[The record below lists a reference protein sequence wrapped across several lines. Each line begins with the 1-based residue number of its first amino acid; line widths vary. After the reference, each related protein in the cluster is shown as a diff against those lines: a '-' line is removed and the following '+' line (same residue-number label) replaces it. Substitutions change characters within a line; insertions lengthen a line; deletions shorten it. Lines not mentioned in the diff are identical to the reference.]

1 MSGWSKAGLEA
12 STAYFL
18 KSRLNV
24 DGAGKNP
31 RKEDRLIIVAN
42 RLPVTVEEDGPEI
55 TYKASAGGL
64 ATGLGAFYK
73 ERKAIW
79 AGWPGSVSRA
89 SRLEVANA
97 LSGCHNCYPVF
108 LSERLVHEYYDGFSN
123 RSLWPLFHS
132 MPSHARFSAAEWDAY
147 QEANEVFSS
156 VVAQMAKPDDVIWV
170 HDYQLMLLPKLLR
183 QRLPKTRIGFFLH
196 IPFPQYD
203 ILRML
208 PWHKEIIES
217 LLAAD
222 LVGFHTYDYTQP
234 FLATVRRLFGYE
246 SNIGQIIAGDRVIQ
260 VDAFPMGIEF
270 DRFSEGVKKEEARR
284 EVEKI
289 KDTFLHRKV
298 VISISRLDYTKGIP
312 EQLEAIREFLQRYPE
327 QHKKVMFVL
336 VVVPSRERVER
347 YAHLRREIN
356 ELVSHINSIYGD
368 LDWMPIRYVYR
379 SLSFPE
385 LLALYD
391 CASVALITPLRDG
404 LNLIAKE
411 FVAAKNSERGVLILS
426 ETAGAAKEMLEAIV
440 VNPNGSQEIAD
451 ALQQALTMPAQE
463 QSERMAA
470 MRRRLKESD
479 VQRWAS
485 RFLDSLDQA
494 VSLSEELAVKFMDSK
509 DVDKLKNAYQTSSK
523 RLILLDYDGTLVPFA
538 DEPQKAAPS
547 KDLLS
552 LLDTLSEDQGN
563 EVVIT
568 SGQIKNGL
576 QRWFKSLP
584 VTIVAEHGAWVRN
597 KTNNKWHLA
606 LSSDNKWKDSVR
618 PMLVLFTERVP
629 GSWIEEK
636 VFSLAWHYRKA
647 DVQMGMDA
655 ARELT
660 DMLTNLTAN
669 LEIQVLH
676 GHKVV
681 EVKST
686 GASKAE
692 FFLRYLSKK
701 PWDFIL
707 AAGDD
712 VTDEALFRVLPQGAA
727 TVSVGFA
734 ASTAVYNLQSPAEVT
749 VVLKKL
755 TDGFEADKTARQ
767 VLDSRP
773 SKRRQE
779 LKESEEEKH
788 PAPAG

>member
-1 MSGWSKAGLEA
+1 MNGWDRAGLEA
-12 STAYFL
+12 LASYFFKSTPRAD
-18 KSRLNV
+18 S
-24 DGAGKNP
+24 AGKNQ
-31 RKEDRLIIVAN
+31 RKEARLIIVAN
-42 RLPVTVEEDGPEI
+42 RLPVTVQENGPEI
-55 TYKASAGGL
+55 EYRPSTGGL

-73 ERKAIW
+73 ERKALW

-89 SRLEVANA
+89 NRLEVANT
-97 LSGCHNCYPVF
+97 LSKQYSCYPVF

-147 QEANEVFSS
+147 QEANEVFSD
-156 VVAQMAKPDDVIWV
+156 VIAQIAKPHDVVWV
-170 HDYQLMLLPKLLR
+170 HDYQLLLLPKLIR

-208 PWHKEIIES
+208 PWHKEVIES
-217 LLAAD
+217 LLASD
-222 LVGFHTYDYTQP
+222 LIGFHTYDYTQP

-246 SNIGQIIAGDRVIQ
+246 SNIGQIIAGDRVVQ
-260 VDAFPMGIEF
+260 VDAFPMGIDF
-270 DRFSEGVKKEEARR
+270 KRFSEGVKLPEVRR
-284 EVEKI
+284 EVEKV
-289 KDTFLHRKV
+289 KDTFLNRKV

-312 EQLEAIREFLQRYPE
+312 EQLEAISEFLSRYPE

-356 ELVSHINSIYGD
+356 EMVSHINSIYGD

-379 SLSFPE
+379 SLSFHE

-411 FVAAKNSERGVLILS
+411 FVAARNSERGVLILS
-426 ETAGAAKEMLEAIV
+426 ETAGAAKELLEAVI
-440 VNPNGSQEIAD
+440 VNPNDARDIAD
-451 ALQQALTMPAQE
+451 ALQQALTMPSHE
-463 QSERMAA
+463 QAERMAA
-470 MRRRLKESD
+470 MRRRLKESE
-479 VQRWAS
+479 VQRWAG

-494 VSLSEELAVKFMDSK
+494 VSLSEELSVKFIDSE
-509 DVDKLKNAYQTSSK
+509 DVEKLTAAYQTSGK

-538 DEPQKAAPS
+538 DEPQRAAPS
-547 KDLLS
+547 KDLMTLLKSLS
-552 LLDTLSEDQGN
+552 DDPAN
-563 EVVIT
+563 EVVIA
-568 SGQIKNGL
+568 SGQIRNGL

-584 VTIVAEHGAWVRN
+584 ITLVAEHGAWVRN
-597 KTNNKWHLA
+597 KSNSRWRLA

-647 DVQMGMDA
+647 EVQMGMDA

-660 DMLTNLTAN
+660 DVLTNMTAN
-669 LEIQVLH
+669 LDIQVLP

-681 EVKST
+681 EVKSI

-692 FFLRYLSKK
+692 FYSRYLSKK

-707 AAGDD
+707 AIGDD
-712 VTDEALFRVLPQGAA
+712 ATDEALFRALPQGAA
-727 TVSVGFA
+727 TVRVGLA
-734 ASTAVYNLQSPAEVT
+734 ASTAVYNLQSPADVAY
-749 VVLKKL
+749 VLKKL
-755 TDGFEADKTARQ
+755 MDNQKVDVPQ
-767 VLDSRP
+767 VLDP
-773 SKRRQE
+773 PVVNGTQESKETQ
-779 LKESEEEKH
+779 KH
-788 PAPAG
+788 PATVD